1 MHSVVNQD
9 QSRSCQMT
17 TQTEE
22 VFRLKV
28 WKTLNAF
35 ITWFWLP
42 RVVKMNHISMQGCPS
57 YQLPIAHM
65 LCQTNLSTNLWSHA
79 HFLFFLCAWPPALLT
94 EKFCYTTFR
103 FCISAMEDY
112 ICPNN
117 SHSSTIVVFDAQVHE
132 HGGNHGPT
140 FPNMYRA

>member
-1 MHSVVNQD
+1 MHWVVNQD

-17 TQTEE
+17 TQIEE

-42 RVVKMNHISMQGCPS
+42 RVVKMNHKSMQGCPS
-57 YQLPIAHM
+57 YQLLIAHM

-79 HFLFFLCAWPPALLT
+79 HFLFFCAHGHQLYWQRNSVILL
-94 EKFCYTTFR
+94 FR
-103 FCISAMEDY
+103 FCISAVEDY

-117 SHSSTIVVFDAQVHE
+117 SHNCTIVVFDAQVHE

-140 FPNMYRA
+140 FLNMYRA